1 MTDTSSLSAFSTRT
15 VGDIAATLPGATAV
29 FRRHKLDFCCG
40 GDVPLRKAAAERGAD
55 IEAIEAALAAL
66 DRDGAAPAAT
76 DTASLIAHIV
86 ARYHQTHRRELP
98 ELIRLARR
106 VEAVHRGHPR
116 VPTGLA
122 DTLETISGEI
132 EEHMLKEEGML
143 FPLMLQGGHPMLMH
157 PIAQMRHDHDAHGEA
172 LGRVDRITGGFRLP
186 DDACRSWQA
195 LNTGTAKLAADL
207 MEHIH
212 LENNVLF
219 PAFEAGAAPSSQGC
233 GPSGCAC
240 SGGGTLQA

>member
-1 MTDTSSLSAFSTRT
+1 MTDMSPSAFSART
-15 VGDIAATLPGATAV
+15 VGEIAATLPGATAV

-40 GDVPLRKAAAERGAD
+40 GDVPLRDAAASRGVA
-55 IEAIEAALAAL
+55 IEAIEAALATL

-116 VPTGLA
+116 VPAGLA
-122 DTLETISGEI
+122 DALEVMSTEL
-132 EEHMLKEEGML
+132 EEHMLKEEGVL

-157 PIAQMRHDHDAHGEA
+157 PIAQMRHDHDDHGEA
-172 LGRVDRITGGFRLP
+172 IRGVERITDGFALP
-186 DDACRSWQA
+186 EDACRSWQA
-195 LNTGTAKLAADL
+195 LNTGTAKLTADL

-219 PAFEAGAAPSSQGC
+219 PRFLGTPAA
-233 GPSGCAC
+233 
-240 SGGGTLQA
+240 